1 MRFREDRSQD
11 SVTFTSKPFER
22 VFCVVAMQ
30 KVEYKS
36 FDSKKIPNQYDL
48 SDESKARSKV
58 HDKDY
63 IRGDSMIFKNTEKV
77 MVLQPSAGRDYVLSI
92 E

>member
-1 MRFREDRSQD
+1 
-11 SVTFTSKPFER
+11 
-22 VFCVVAMQ
+22 MQ

-63 IRGDSMIFKNTEKV
+63 IRGDSMIFKKIEKEGIH
-77 MVLQPSAGRDYVLSI
+77 LIKDYFLFYIVFIKLTI
-92 E
+92 